1 MTIAYD
7 GTAFH
12 GWQKQDLPR
21 EQYARF
27 KSERA
32 DGGPRVMEER
42 SDLPEMIVGARD
54 PDRVRLR
61 TVQEVVERAVRE
73 VVREPVNVLG
83 ASRTDTE
90 VHALAQ
96 CAAFTTSEE
105 REGGAP
111 DERLVR
117 AINSRLADDVVVR
130 SCERVRHDFD
140 PIKDCDS
147 KGYRYSILD
156 GGVRPLFERARVAR
170 VPVELDVEKM
180 REAAGLIVGEHDFA
194 AFASAGH
201 GREST
206 VRTVLG
212 CDVRR
217 REANEVS
224 MGDRGVIEIDVSGTG
239 FLYNMVRI
247 IAGTLVEV
255 GKGKMTTDQVGDA
268 LARGERGLAGPTMA
282 AEGLCLM
289 WIKYPDDE

>member
-12 GWQKQDLPR
+12 GWQKQDLPAAQY
-21 EQYARF
+21 EQF

-32 DGGPRVMEER
+32 DGGPRVMPER
-42 SDLPEMIVGARD
+42 ADLPELIVGVRD
-54 PDRVRLR
+54 PGRVRLR

-73 VVREPVNVLG
+73 VVREPVHILG
-83 ASRTDTE
+83 ASRTDTG

-96 CAAFTTSEE
+96 CAAFTTSDE
-105 REGGAP
+105 RETGAP
-111 DERLVR
+111 DDRLVR
-117 AINSRLADDVVVR
+117 AINSRLADDVIVR
-130 SCERVRHDFD
+130 ACERVRDDFD
-140 PIKDCDS
+140 PIRDCES

-170 VPVELDVEKM
+170 VQVDLDVEAM
-180 REAAGLIVGEHDFA
+180 ARAGELIVGEHDFA

-212 CDVRR
+212 CAVRW
-217 REANEVS
+217 REAEEGSVH
-224 MGDRGVIEIDVSGTG
+224 GRGVIEIEVSGTG

-255 GKGKMTTDQVGDA
+255 GKGKMTREQVGEA
-268 LARGERGLAGPTMA
+268 LARGERGLAGATMA

-289 WIKYPDDE
+289 WIRYRGDE